1 MPEQAVIR
9 ARSKSRSVVY
19 CAAAIACMAVTAW
32 VTVPIGPVPLSLAP
46 LAVFFTLFALKP
58 REAFIAI
65 CGYII
70 LGGLGLPL
78 FTGFRGGL
86 GALLGPT
93 GGFIIGDI
101 VGAFCAL
108 SVGLLVTKRSL
119 FDSDKVISL
128 FGSKIA
134 RGFFYRNLVVG
145 LVFLVVL
152 YLFGWMWLMISG
164 NLSAGAAFL
173 AAVAPFILPDFL
185 KMVLAIFLAQVVGAA
200 RRKL

>member
-1 MPEQAVIR
+1 MSEQTAIHTK
-9 ARSKSRSVVY
+9 SQSRSVVY
-19 CAAAIACMAVTAW
+19 CAAAVACMAVTAW

-46 LAVFFTLFALKP
+46 LAVFFTLFALKL
-58 REAFIAI
+58 RDAFIAI
-65 CGYII
+65 CCYVA
-70 LGGLGLPL
+70 LGAIGLPV

-101 VGAFCAL
+101 VGAFVAL
-108 SVGLLVTKRSL
+108 SIGQLLTRRAS
-119 FDSDKVISL
+119 FASDKTLSL
-128 FGSKIA
+128 FGSKV
-134 RGFFYRNLVVG
+134 GKEFFVRNLVVG

-152 YLFGWMWLMISG
+152 YLFGWLWLMISG

-173 AAVAPFILPDFL
+173 AAVAPFIVPDSL
-185 KMVLAIFLAQVVGAA
+185 KMVLAIFLAQAVGAA